1 MLLAHTTQ
9 VAIQRLWEVCAAD
22 GIPPHSA
29 IEQLSYLIL
38 LKLLDER
45 PAASCLSH
53 QPVPEHVR
61 WRYLRT
67 LPIEACLD
75 YLCDTVCAWLQKGE
89 PAKGMPSLAQ
99 AHITFSRASVLGNV
113 MDLVDDLFASARPAA
128 VHAAVYEALLLKAE
142 EAAAAWAQR
151 AGQYFTP
158 MHLARFLV
166 ELVRPRPGESICD
179 LTCGNGRLLLAAL
192 EYLQSEHAGASEE
205 MTFCPDGSALPG
217 LSDTA
222 GVQPFDMQ
230 RLPLR
235 LFGYDRDHTVAWQ
248 AWMHLFCAGV
258 PSPDIRVADTL
269 SKEFNQQIARQNGI
283 TGNYDVLLGNPPYHA
298 SVDTEELGESLRGL
312 GTTKAELL
320 FLELFLQVL
329 APGGRAAVIVPDG
342 ILFNSSRSFIAMRR
356 KLVQEYTIQAIISLP
371 QGVFLPYAG
380 VKTSILVLTG
390 GGHTE
395 NILFYTVGA
404 DGTSLNAKR
413 QSRPEQTDLPDA
425 LVKYSLRFGARP
437 ISAFVTAETWFCWEN
452 VEASTYSR
460 HYTRPLSIERYEF
473 DDTRTPQKVVV
484 CFGSM
489 AVPLEEPK
497 DWLVPVSELGSDY
510 NLMASRYAPF
520 VPTFLRREQRAMARN
535 TLAQDEKDTFSLR
548 KTAPGLR
555 QRARMQRS
563 CQERVAEVFSLPEQG
578 DDESLEAWFDRGV
591 EHFFLLRDEG
601 ELERGEVRRLI
612 ELLLEVKREI
622 RTRRPSNT
630 GMLPAQPPP
639 GRLSEPLPAA
649 SRQVIVVRQGE
660 SLPVRRE
667 KEHVVMVPLALEWG

>member
-1 MLLAHTTQ
+1 MMLLAQTTQ
-9 VAIQRLWEVCAAD
+9 AAIQRLWRECAAD

-45 PAASCLSH
+45 PEASCGPQ
-53 QPVPEHVR
+53 QPVPDTVR

-75 YLCDTVCAWLQKGE
+75 CLCDTVCAWLQKSE
-89 PAKGMPSLAQ
+89 LAKGMPSLAH
-99 AHITFSRASVLGNV
+99 AHITFSRASVLGSV
-113 MDLVDDLFASARPAA
+113 MDLIDALFAPARPASM
-128 VHAAVYEALLLKAE
+128 HAEVYEALLRLAE
-142 EAAAAWAQR
+142 EATAAWAQR

-166 ELVRPRPGESICD
+166 DLVQPRPGESICD

-192 EYLQSEHAGASEE
+192 EYLQREHGEVSGGV
-205 MTFCPDGSALPG
+205 TFCPDGRVLPG

-222 GVQPFDMQ
+222 EVQPFDI
-230 RLPLR
+230 R

-258 PSPDIRVADTL
+258 PSPHIRVADTL
-269 SKEFNQQIARQNGI
+269 SKAFNQQIIRH
-283 TGNYDVLLGNPPYHA
+283 TGPIGTYDILLGNPPYHA
-298 SVDTEELGESLRGL
+298 AVDTEELGESLRGL

-342 ILFNSSRSFIAMRR
+342 ILFNSSRPFIAMRR

-404 DGTSLNAKR
+404 DGTSLEAKR

-425 LVKYSLRFGARP
+425 LVKYSLRVGARP
-437 ISAFVTAETWFCWEN
+437 ISAFVTADTWLCWEN
-452 VEASTYSR
+452 VEASEYSR
-460 HYTRPLSIERYEF
+460 HFTRPLAIERYEF
-473 DDTRTPQKVVV
+473 DDTATPQKVVV

-489 AVPLEEPK
+489 AVPLEKPK

-520 VPTFLRREQRAMARN
+520 SLDFRRREKRAMTRN
-535 TLAQDEKDTFSLR
+535 ALVQDERDAFSLR
-548 KTAPGLR
+548 KTAPGQG
-555 QRARMQRS
+555 QRARVQRS
-563 CQERVAEVFSLPEQG
+563 CQERVAEVFSLPEQE
-578 DDESLEAWFDRGV
+578 DDQSLEAWFDREV
-591 EHFFLLRDEG
+591 EHFFLLHDEG

-612 ELLLEVKREI
+612 ELLLEVKCGI
-622 RTRRPSNT
+622 RARRSSHT
-630 GMLPAQPPP
+630 GILLAQPPP
-639 GRLSEPLPAA
+639 GRLPESLPAPK
-649 SRQVIVVRQGE
+649 QKMTVIGQGE
-660 SLPVRRE
+660 SLSVRKE
-667 KEHVVMVPLALEWG
+667 KEQVVMVPLALEWV